1 MVLQKPVQDW
11 EQELE
16 AELETFYDFTGST
29 RRSAALSMR
38 LKPEAFLLY
47 CKSFVTLNV

>member
-1 MVLQKPVQDW
+1 MILRKPQDC

-29 RRSAALSMR
+29 RRSAALSVR
-38 LKPEAFLLY
+38 LKPEAFALH
-47 CKSFVTLNV
+47 CKSAVTRTR